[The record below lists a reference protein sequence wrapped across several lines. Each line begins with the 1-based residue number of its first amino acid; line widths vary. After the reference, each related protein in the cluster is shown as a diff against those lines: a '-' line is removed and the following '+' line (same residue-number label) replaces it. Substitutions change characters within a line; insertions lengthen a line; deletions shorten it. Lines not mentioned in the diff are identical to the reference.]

1 MVKKINRQTSSYWE
15 QRRAKEEEWIKEN
28 LSNDEAF
35 NRQLQIYYDRAIN
48 NIDEMI
54 KANTDL
60 ITDKATGKVTEADV
74 RSYETKAKSIVL
86 EAQKR
91 LKAGQKVQYGDY
103 DKQLNNH
110 LKMYNATMRI
120 NRLEWIKSN
129 IGLEMVQLGLNVDA
143 DLRDKLSADFQKEIK
158 RQSGIMGESVGK
170 LSSSSMTARIILAQT
185 KGATFSQRLWVDQD
199 VLKSK
204 LDQVIA
210 NGIIQGQSNQQV
222 ARNLRDQLK
231 STVDNQR
238 YVTERLARTE
248 SSRVQAQAE
257 ILSMKGNDFKYCIW
271 IDEPRACTECKQIA
285 NKDNGW
291 GKGVYLVDEVPFL
304 PAHPNCRCVLSAY
317 WVDEEEKEAVSGE
330 SGAINRQSEHIK
342 NFAPLYAK
350 ETTAKAL
357 YLEFAQ
363 RNRNDSVNKI
373 ASAADMSTDDASE
386 VYAHVFEDQ
395 HLTLDEDGQEIQAYF
410 DPNYEMAQSFN
421 RIFSNKDV
429 NDDDIIMLKHE
440 LYERKLMKANPK
452 MTYQEAHALA
462 LKKYPYKGR

>member
-1 MVKKINRQTSSYWE
+1 MVKKINQQTSSYWE

-35 NRQLQIYYDRAIN
+35 NRQLQVYYDQAIN

-103 DKQLNNH
+103 DKQINNH
-110 LKMYNATMRI
+110 LKIYNATMRI

-143 DLRDKLSADFQKEIK
+143 DLRDKLSADYQKEIK

-170 LSSSSMTARIILAQT
+170 LSSSSITAQIILAQT
-185 KGATFSQRLWVDQD
+185 KGATFSQRLWANQD

-210 NGIIQGQSNQQV
+210 NGIIQGQSNQRV

-257 ILSMKGNDFKYCIW
+257 ILSMKGNGFKYCIW
-271 IDEPRACTECKQIA
+271 IDEPRACAECKQIA

-291 GKGVYLVDEVPFL
+291 GKGVYLVDDVPFL

-317 WVDEEEKEAVSGE
+317 WVERLS
-330 SGAINRQSEHIK
+330 
-342 NFAPLYAK
+342 
-350 ETTAKAL
+350 
-357 YLEFAQ
+357 LENLAQ
-363 RNRNDSVNKI
+363 
-373 ASAADMSTDDASE
+373 
-386 VYAHVFEDQ
+386 
-395 HLTLDEDGQEIQAYF
+395 
-410 DPNYEMAQSFN
+410 
-421 RIFSNKDV
+421 
-429 NDDDIIMLKHE
+429 
-440 LYERKLMKANPK
+440 
-452 MTYQEAHALA
+452 
-462 LKKYPYKGR
+462 

>member
-1 MVKKINRQTSSYWE
+1 MFKKINRQTSSYWE

-35 NRQLQIYYDRAIN
+35 NRQLQVYYDQAIN

-103 DKQLNNH
+103 DKQINNH
-110 LKMYNATMRI
+110 LKIYNATMRI

-143 DLRDKLSADFQKEIK
+143 DLRDKLSTDYQKEIK

-170 LSSSSMTARIILAQT
+170 LSSSSITAQIILAQT
-185 KGATFSQRLWVDQD
+185 KGATFSQRLWADQD
-199 VLKSK
+199 VLKAK

-210 NGIIQGQSNQQV
+210 NGIVQGQSNQRV

-257 ILSMKGNDFKYCIW
+257 ILSMKENGFKYCIW

-291 GKGVYLVDEVPFL
+291 GKGVYLVDNVPFL

-317 WVDEEEKEAVSGE
+317 WVERLS
-330 SGAINRQSEHIK
+330 
-342 NFAPLYAK
+342 
-350 ETTAKAL
+350 
-357 YLEFAQ
+357 LENLAQ
-363 RNRNDSVNKI
+363 
-373 ASAADMSTDDASE
+373 
-386 VYAHVFEDQ
+386 
-395 HLTLDEDGQEIQAYF
+395 
-410 DPNYEMAQSFN
+410 
-421 RIFSNKDV
+421 
-429 NDDDIIMLKHE
+429 
-440 LYERKLMKANPK
+440 
-452 MTYQEAHALA
+452 
-462 LKKYPYKGR
+462 

>member
-35 NRQLQIYYDRAIN
+35 NRQLRVYYDQAIN

-103 DKQLNNH
+103 DKQINNH
-110 LKMYNATMRI
+110 LKIYNATMRI

-143 DLRDKLSADFQKEIK
+143 DLRDKLSADYQKEIK

-170 LSSSSMTARIILAQT
+170 LSSSSITAQIILAQT
-185 KGATFSQRLWVDQD
+185 KGATFSQRLWADQD
-199 VLKSK
+199 VLKAK

-210 NGIIQGQSNQQV
+210 NGIIQGQSNQRV

-257 ILSMKGNDFKYCIW
+257 ILSMKENGFKYCIW

-291 GKGVYLVDEVPFL
+291 GKGVYLVDNVPFL

-317 WVDEEEKEAVSGE
+317 WVDE
-330 SGAINRQSEHIK
+330 
-342 NFAPLYAK
+342 
-350 ETTAKAL
+350 
-357 YLEFAQ
+357 
-363 RNRNDSVNKI
+363 
-373 ASAADMSTDDASE
+373 
-386 VYAHVFEDQ
+386 
-395 HLTLDEDGQEIQAYF
+395 
-410 DPNYEMAQSFN
+410 
-421 RIFSNKDV
+421 
-429 NDDDIIMLKHE
+429 
-440 LYERKLMKANPK
+440 
-452 MTYQEAHALA
+452 
-462 LKKYPYKGR
+462 

>member
-35 NRQLQIYYDRAIN
+35 NRQLQVYYDQAIN

-54 KANTDL
+54 KTNTDL
-60 ITDKATGKVTEADV
+60 ITDKATGKVTEADI

-91 LKAGQKVQYGDY
+91 LKTGQKVQYGDY
-103 DKQLNNH
+103 DKQINNH
-110 LKMYNATMRI
+110 LKIYNATMRI

-170 LSSSSMTARIILAQT
+170 LSSSSITAQIILAQT
-185 KGATFSQRLWVDQD
+185 KGATFSQRLWANQD
-199 VLKSK
+199 VLKAK

-210 NGIIQGQSNQQV
+210 NGIIQGQSNQRV

-248 SSRVQAQAE
+248 SSRAQAHAE
-257 ILSMKGNDFKYCIW
+257 ILSMKENGFKYCIW

-291 GKGVYLVDEVPFL
+291 GKGVYLVDNVPFL

-317 WVDEEEKEAVSGE
+317 WVDE
-330 SGAINRQSEHIK
+330 
-342 NFAPLYAK
+342 
-350 ETTAKAL
+350 
-357 YLEFAQ
+357 
-363 RNRNDSVNKI
+363 
-373 ASAADMSTDDASE
+373 
-386 VYAHVFEDQ
+386 
-395 HLTLDEDGQEIQAYF
+395 
-410 DPNYEMAQSFN
+410 
-421 RIFSNKDV
+421 
-429 NDDDIIMLKHE
+429 
-440 LYERKLMKANPK
+440 
-452 MTYQEAHALA
+452 
-462 LKKYPYKGR
+462 

>member
-35 NRQLQIYYDRAIN
+35 NRQLQVYYDQAIN

-103 DKQLNNH
+103 DKQINNH
-110 LKMYNATMRI
+110 LKIYNATMRI

-143 DLRDKLSADFQKEIK
+143 DLRDKLSADYQKEIK

-170 LSSSSMTARIILAQT
+170 LSSSSITAQIILAQT
-185 KGATFSQRLWVDQD
+185 KGTTFSQRLWADQD
-199 VLKSK
+199 VLKAK

-210 NGIIQGQSNQQV
+210 NGIIQGQSNQRV

-257 ILSMKGNDFKYCIW
+257 ILSMKENGFKYCIW

-291 GKGVYLVDEVPFL
+291 GKGVYLVDNVPFL

-317 WVDEEEKEAVSGE
+317 WVDE
-330 SGAINRQSEHIK
+330 
-342 NFAPLYAK
+342 
-350 ETTAKAL
+350 
-357 YLEFAQ
+357 
-363 RNRNDSVNKI
+363 
-373 ASAADMSTDDASE
+373 
-386 VYAHVFEDQ
+386 
-395 HLTLDEDGQEIQAYF
+395 
-410 DPNYEMAQSFN
+410 
-421 RIFSNKDV
+421 
-429 NDDDIIMLKHE
+429 
-440 LYERKLMKANPK
+440 
-452 MTYQEAHALA
+452 
-462 LKKYPYKGR
+462 

>member
-35 NRQLQIYYDRAIN
+35 NRQLQVYYDQAIN

-103 DKQLNNH
+103 DKQINNH
-110 LKMYNATMRI
+110 LKIYNATMRI

-143 DLRDKLSADFQKEIK
+143 DLRDKLSADYQKEIK

-170 LSSSSMTARIILAQT
+170 LSSSSITAQIILAQT

-210 NGIIQGQSNQQV
+210 NGIVQGQSNQRV

-257 ILSMKGNDFKYCIW
+257 ILSMKGNGFKYCIW

-291 GKGVYLVDEVPFL
+291 GKGVYLVDNVPFL

-317 WVDEEEKEAVSGE
+317 WVDE
-330 SGAINRQSEHIK
+330 
-342 NFAPLYAK
+342 
-350 ETTAKAL
+350 
-357 YLEFAQ
+357 
-363 RNRNDSVNKI
+363 
-373 ASAADMSTDDASE
+373 
-386 VYAHVFEDQ
+386 
-395 HLTLDEDGQEIQAYF
+395 
-410 DPNYEMAQSFN
+410 
-421 RIFSNKDV
+421 
-429 NDDDIIMLKHE
+429 
-440 LYERKLMKANPK
+440 
-452 MTYQEAHALA
+452 
-462 LKKYPYKGR
+462 

>member
-1 MVKKINRQTSSYWE
+1 MAKKINQQTSSYWE

-35 NRQLQIYYDRAIN
+35 NRQLQVYYDQAIN

-103 DKQLNNH
+103 DKQINNH
-110 LKMYNATMRI
+110 LKIYNATMRI

-143 DLRDKLSADFQKEIK
+143 DLRDKLSADYQKEIK

-170 LSSSSMTARIILAQT
+170 LSSSSITAQIILAQT
-185 KGATFSQRLWVDQD
+185 KGATFSQRLWANQD

-210 NGIIQGQSNQQV
+210 NGIIQGQSNQRV

-257 ILSMKGNDFKYCIW
+257 ILSMKGNGFKYCIW
-271 IDEPRACTECKQIA
+271 IDEPRACIECKQIA

-291 GKGVYLVDEVPFL
+291 GKGVYLVDNVPFL

-317 WVDEEEKEAVSGE
+317 WVDE
-330 SGAINRQSEHIK
+330 
-342 NFAPLYAK
+342 
-350 ETTAKAL
+350 
-357 YLEFAQ
+357 
-363 RNRNDSVNKI
+363 
-373 ASAADMSTDDASE
+373 
-386 VYAHVFEDQ
+386 
-395 HLTLDEDGQEIQAYF
+395 
-410 DPNYEMAQSFN
+410 
-421 RIFSNKDV
+421 
-429 NDDDIIMLKHE
+429 
-440 LYERKLMKANPK
+440 
-452 MTYQEAHALA
+452 
-462 LKKYPYKGR
+462 

>member
-35 NRQLQIYYDRAIN
+35 NRQLQVYYDQAIN

-103 DKQLNNH
+103 DKQINNH
-110 LKMYNATMRI
+110 LKIYNATMRI

-143 DLRDKLSADFQKEIK
+143 DLRDKLSADYQKEIK

-170 LSSSSMTARIILAQT
+170 LSSSSITAQIILAQT

-210 NGIIQGQSNQQV
+210 NGIIQGQSNQRV

-248 SSRVQAQAE
+248 SSRVQTQAE
-257 ILSMKGNDFKYCIW
+257 ILSMKGNGFKYCIW
-271 IDEPRACTECKQIA
+271 IDEPRACAECKQIA

-291 GKGVYLVDEVPFL
+291 GKGVYLVDDVPFL

-317 WVDEEEKEAVSGE
+317 WVERLS
-330 SGAINRQSEHIK
+330 
-342 NFAPLYAK
+342 
-350 ETTAKAL
+350 
-357 YLEFAQ
+357 LENLAQ
-363 RNRNDSVNKI
+363 
-373 ASAADMSTDDASE
+373 
-386 VYAHVFEDQ
+386 
-395 HLTLDEDGQEIQAYF
+395 
-410 DPNYEMAQSFN
+410 
-421 RIFSNKDV
+421 
-429 NDDDIIMLKHE
+429 
-440 LYERKLMKANPK
+440 
-452 MTYQEAHALA
+452 
-462 LKKYPYKGR
+462 